1 VVQELV
7 LYLVL
12 LPHLVA
18 VVAVHFQPKRVRL
31 VGLVVVLVLIH
42 LEAVLEL
49 LVKAL
54 LVAIA
59 HQLLIK
65 MALVA
70 VVLVL
75 LEQLI

>member
-1 VVQELV
+1 VVQALV

-18 VVAVHFQPKRVRL
+18 VVVVRIQPKRVRL
-31 VGLVVVLVLIH
+31 VALAVVLVLIH

-49 LVKAL
+49 LVKDL
-54 LVAIA
+54 LAEIA

-65 MALVA
+65 MARVA
-70 VVLVL
+70 VVQGL
-75 LEQLI
+75 LEELI